1 MSKFPDAEK
10 LYNVM
15 RDVFGTVLE
24 QNPKAFDDMLRQR
37 LTVRFKVSQPN
48 SEVTIDG
55 KLRPPKMT
63 YGAFNGRPDI
73 ELELTGD
80 VLDQLFK
87 HEISAQK
94 AVMNGTI
101 KFKGNPLKLQGM
113 LNVLKACNPVY
124 PDALKKNGL

>member
-1 MSKFPDAEK
+1 MPKFPDTEK
-10 LYNVM
+10 LYAVM
-15 RDVFGTVLE
+15 RDLFGTVLE

-37 LTVRFKVSQPN
+37 LTVRFKISQP
-48 SEVTIDG
+48 SGEVIIDG
-55 KLRPPKMT
+55 KTRPPKFT

-73 ELELTGD
+73 DLELTGD
-80 VLDQLFK
+80 VLDQLLK

-94 AVMNGTI
+94 SVMDGTV

-113 LNVLKACNPVY
+113 LNVLKASNPVY